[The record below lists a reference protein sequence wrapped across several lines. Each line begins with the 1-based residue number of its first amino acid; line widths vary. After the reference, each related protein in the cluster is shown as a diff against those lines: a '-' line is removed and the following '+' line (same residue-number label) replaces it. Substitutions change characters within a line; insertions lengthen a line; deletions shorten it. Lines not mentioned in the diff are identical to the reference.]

1 MTDVNSEIKVAIE
14 AFETKQKE
22 LDSFL
27 KTAEGD
33 LQSVGA
39 DAKEAAKIANEMA
52 KDVKGHATRLF
63 DLEQKLAD
71 SVVNQKE
78 SSQTLGEMLIKSAS
92 YKAFAEGSAAKARM
106 EFKNTIIGQD
116 AGGNSSNILV
126 PQQRLPG
133 IIPGSFRELR
143 IRDAVPS
150 GATGSNAIE
159 YTKELS
165 YTTAAAETAEG
176 VLKPESDLIFELV
189 QTPVRT
195 IAHWIK
201 LSKQV
206 LDDAAQLASYVDGRL
221 RYGVE
226 LRVDKQLLL
235 GNGVGQNLS
244 GMMNPGNFVSFTP
257 TPGDTQLDNLN
268 RAIYEIW
275 EGDYA
280 PTAMILSPS
289 DWGAIERIKGDDEH
303 YVIGN
308 PQGTITRV
316 LWGLPVVVSNAMP
329 AGSFLMG
336 AMPIA
341 YQVWDRQSVVVELS
355 EQDEDNF
362 KTNLVTVRAEARLA
376 LAVYR
381 PESTRSGLLVS
392 GDPSAS

>member
-1 MTDVNSEIKVAIE
+1 MTDINLEIKAAVE
-14 AFETKQKE
+14 AFEAKQKE
-22 LDSFL
+22 LDAFL
-27 KTAEGD
+27 KTAETE

-39 DAKEAAKIANEMA
+39 NAKEAAKVADQMA

-71 SVVNQKE
+71 GVANQKE
-78 SSQTLGEMLIKSAS
+78 APKTLGELLIKSAS
-92 YKAFAEGSAAKARM
+92 YKAFAEGSSAKARI
-106 EFKNTIIGQD
+106 EFKNTILGQD
-116 AGGNSSNILV
+116 GAGNSSNILV

-133 IIPGSFRELR
+133 IIPGSFRDLR

-150 GATGSNAIE
+150 GSTNSNAIE
-159 YTKELS
+159 YTKEL
-165 YTTAAAETAEG
+165 TFTNAAAETAEG
-176 VLKPESDLIFELV
+176 VRKPETDLVFELV

-226 LRVDKQLLL
+226 LRIDNQLLL
-235 GNGVGQNLS
+235 GNEAGQNLS
-244 GMMNPGNFVSFTP
+244 GMMHPGNFVPFTP
-257 TPGDTQLDNLN
+257 TPGETQLDNLN

-275 EGDYA
+275 SGDYA
-280 PTAMILSPS
+280 PTAMILSPA

-308 PQGTITRV
+308 PQGTLTRV

-329 AGSFLMG
+329 PGSFLMG
-336 AMPIA
+336 AMEIA
-341 YQVWDRQSVVVELS
+341 YQIWDRQSVVVELS

-376 LAVYR
+376 LATYR
-381 PESTRSGLLVS
+381 PESTRSGLLV
-392 GDPSAS
+392 DPGTT